1 MSKLT
6 LKETNL
12 SNKRELQE
20 TYQEYRK
27 RMRENYY
34 KVKYYLKGEI
44 VWNSKEQGTL
54 NKQKQ

>member
-6 LKETNL
+6 LNETNL

-27 RMRENYY
+27 RMRDNYY

-44 VWNSKEQGTL
+44 IWDSKDKGTL
-54 NKQKQ
+54 NKQKK